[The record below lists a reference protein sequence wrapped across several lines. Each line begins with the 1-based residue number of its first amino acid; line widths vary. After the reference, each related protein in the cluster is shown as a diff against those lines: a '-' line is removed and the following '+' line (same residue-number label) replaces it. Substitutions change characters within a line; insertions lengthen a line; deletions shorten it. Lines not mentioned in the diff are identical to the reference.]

1 MRISDWSS
9 DVCSSDLRDVRRG
22 DGQVAEIGDRDR
34 LPRDTRVDDGQFHM
48 IAFEQLTQQ
57 PEFVEEL
64 ERRGMDRVAPE
75 IEEEIGVLFEHDRL
89 DPGAR
94 EKQPRHPPR
103 RPAADR
109 KYVGAGTSVSVR
121 VDLGGAGSLTTKTI

>member
-34 LPRDTRVDDGQFHM
+34 LPRDTLVDDGQFHM

-64 ERRGMDRVAPE
+64 ERRVMDRVAPE
-75 IEEEIGVLFEHDRL
+75 IAWEIGVLLEHDSL
-89 DPGAR
+89 DPCAHEQRPRKQAR
-94 EKQPRHPPR
+94 HR
-103 RPAADR
+103 AAAQR
-109 KYVGAGTSVSVR
+109 NQAKMFTHYTR
-121 VDLGGAGSLTTKTI
+121 TTA

>member
-1 MRISDWSS
+1 MPLWHQ
-9 DVCSSDLRDVRRG
+9 RDVRRG

-75 IEEEIGVLFEHDRL
+75 IAEEIGVLFEHDRL

-94 EKQPRHPPR
+94 ERSEEH
-103 RPAADR
+103 
-109 KYVGAGTSVSVR
+109 TSE
-121 VDLGGAGSLTTKTI
+121 LQSLMRISSAVFCLKKKTTI